1 MTNTPKPN
9 DPEQVRERMREL
21 GRASGRARRAPRS
34 GGYVAAAKKVVDP
47 ERLFE
52 QLQNSPAG
60 AVKLVAILERAGI
73 LEPEQAPATDS
84 APSPAESAFGG
95 FVDLILTAIETGQE
109 TQILGFTLTD
119 SQRESVRVRARQSP
133 WAAARGALD
142 VDGLVEVEGVGDAAP
157 DRLSP
162 VPAKAPLL
170 DVRVDRSTWTQTDF
184 GRKRDSEPEQ
194 VPAPDILAAFLVAER
209 KELGLEPDD
218 GNDDRE
224 IQAPKQ
230 GRFERV

>member
-1 MTNTPKPN
+1 MTPKPN
-9 DPEQVRERMREL
+9 DSERMREL
-21 GRASGRARRAPRS
+21 GRASGRARRERRKRS
-34 GGYVAAAKKVVDP
+34 FLDVLTSHVNENP
-47 ERLFE
+47 EELVGA
-52 QLQNSPAG
+52 LMASPAG
-60 AVKLVAILERAGI
+60 AVVVARIAEKAGALERA
-73 LEPEQAPATDS
+73 QAPAADS
-84 APSPAESAFGG
+84 VPSPAESVAGG
-95 FVDLILTAIETGQE
+95 FVDLILTAIETGSELQV
-109 TQILGFTLTD
+109 LGFELTD
-119 SQRESVRVRARQSP
+119 AQRAQVRARASSSS
-133 WAAARGALD
+133 WGAARNVRDA
-142 VDGLVEVEGVGDAAP
+142 VEVEVEGVGDAAP

>member
-1 MTNTPKPN
+1 MTKPN
-9 DPEQVRERMREL
+9 DPEQMRERMREL
-21 GRASGRARRAPRS
+21 GRASGKARRARRSGDFLGAANKLLRS
-34 GGYVAAAKKVVDP
+34 NP
-47 ERLFE
+47 ELLVE
-52 QLQNSPAG
+52 QLASSPAG
-60 AVKLVAILERAGI
+60 AVKLAAILERAGI
-73 LEPEQAPATDS
+73 LEPEQAPAGDS
-84 APSPAESAFGG
+84 APSPAESAAGG
-95 FVDLILTAIETGQE
+95 FCDLILTAIETGSELQV
-109 TQILGFTLTD
+109 LGFELTD
-119 SQRESVRVRARQSP
+119 AQRAQVRARASSSS
-133 WAAARGALD
+133 WGAARNVRDA
-142 VDGLVEVEGVGDAAP
+142 VEVEVEGVGDAAP